1 MWTALAG
8 LGLQAAGSF
17 YQQKAQN
24 AALKYQAAMN
34 RMNARLEKMGAASAL
49 MQGERQAQQVMNQT
63 AKLKGAQ
70 KTGFAA
76 NGVDLASR
84 SAQRVLNETDFFGE
98 ADKNQAEANAL
109 ASAWQHRLN
118 ATNAEGN
125 ANIAMSQQQSPW
137 GAALSSVVSGAAGGY
152 LQTHLP
158 DAVDTAV
165 EKAGDWIK
173 TQFSGGETPGLY
185 GYGTLL
191 GNATGADR
199 KWHAYLKRRGIAL
212 DNLWGEG

>member
-1 MWTALAG
+1 MWAVLAG
-8 LGLQAAGSF
+8 LGLQGVGSF

-34 RMNARLEKMGAASAL
+34 RINARLERMGAESAL

-70 KTGFAA
+70 KTGYAA
-76 NGVDLASR
+76 NGIDLSSR
-84 SAQRVLNETDFFGE
+84 SVQNVLNETDYLGE
-98 ADKNQAEANAL
+98 ADKNQVEANAL

-125 ANIAMSQQQSPW
+125 ANVAMSQQKSPW
-137 GAALSSVVSGAAGGY
+137 GAALSSVVSGVADSY
-152 LQTHLP
+152 LQKHLP
-158 DAVDTAV
+158 DAVD
-165 EKAGDWIK
+165 KAGNWIK
-173 TQFSGGETPGLY
+173 KQFSGGEMPGLY

-199 KWHAYLKRRGIAL
+199 KWHAYLGKKGIAL
-212 DNLWGEG
+212 DNLWGGV

>member
-34 RMNARLEKMGAASAL
+34 RINARLEKTGAESAL

-70 KTGFAA
+70 KTGYAA
-76 NGVDLASR
+76 NGIDLSSR
-84 SAQRVLNETDFFGE
+84 SAQNVLNETDYFGE
-98 ADKNQAEANAL
+98 ADKNQVEANAL

-118 ATNAEGN
+118 ATNAESN
-125 ANIAMSQQQSPW
+125 ANIAMSQQKSPW
-137 GAALSSVVSGAAGGY
+137 GAALSSAVAGVADSY
-152 LQTHLP
+152 LQKHLP
-158 DAVDTAV
+158 DVVDTAV
-165 EKAGDWIK
+165 DKAGDWIK
-173 TQFSGGETPGLY
+173 RQFSGWEMPGLY
-185 GYGTLL
+185 EDGTLL
-191 GNATGADR
+191 GNATSAARTWYDS
-199 KWHAYLKRRGIAL
+199 LKKKGFAL
-212 DNLWGEG
+212 DNL